1 MKNYKFNLLSFLVLA
16 VPFSFTSTS
25 NNNYEIPSK
34 IYNHSCFV
42 NKHCFAID
50 ITENKVDRGSV
61 TLSFG
66 EIIIHPGASWSI
78 IDNAF
83 LILLVN

>member
-34 IYNHSCFV
+34 FIITVALLTNIV
-42 NKHCFAID
+42 FAID

-61 TLSFG
+61 TLSFERLSFTQAHLG
-66 EIIIHPGASWSI
+66 
-78 IDNAF
+78 
-83 LILLVN
+83 L